1 MEILS
6 SPLVI
11 FVSVMVILQ
20 LLVCKAAVIFNPI
33 GVMKESNDEASINFS
48 NENELGA
55 NSCTNE
61 NDCFFHFYIYPDL
74 IKLIRNVLGYLI
86 GKFLW
91 MFIEK
96 MVKMYNEPR
105 RPANQRFPDI
115 LSEER
120 AVLKPHQ
127 PDETDDSDAPS
138 SPTIRVRYINQKR

>member
-1 MEILS
+1 
-6 SPLVI
+6 
-11 FVSVMVILQ
+11 MVILQ
-20 LLVCKAAVIFNPI
+20 LLDCKAVVIFNTI
-33 GVMKESNDEASINFS
+33 HNDSMNFS
-48 NENELGA
+48 EENYNEFRITSGENENA
-55 NSCTNE
+55 
-61 NDCFFHFYIYPDL
+61 CFFHFHIYPNL
-74 IKLIRNVLGYLI
+74 IKLLRNVLGYLI